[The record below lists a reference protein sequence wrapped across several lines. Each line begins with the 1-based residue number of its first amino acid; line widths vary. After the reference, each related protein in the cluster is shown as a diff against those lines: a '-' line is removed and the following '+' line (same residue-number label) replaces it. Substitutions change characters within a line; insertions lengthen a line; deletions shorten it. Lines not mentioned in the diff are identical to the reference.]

1 MIPLLIRFRLPLL
14 ALGAALALFISF
26 RVYVS
31 AQVEKAR
38 ADDAAEAARMDQ
50 VADDVAGQIAA
61 TEAAR
66 VEQENANAREA
77 AARSDDPLADGLRS
91 LRTGKTGARK
101 ATD

>member
-1 MIPLLIRFRLPLL
+1 MTLPYRLL
-14 ALGAALALFISF
+14 AAVLAVLALYGAYRWHVASE
-26 RVYVS
+26 
-31 AQVEKAR
+31 VEKAR

-66 VEQENANAREA
+66 IEQENDRAREI